1 MTRGSESYYGN
12 SPVLSAHA
20 ACTGLEHSDLP
31 RVLLHL
37 QHVVRPEGLSPNP
50 RLLPLPRESTGQ
62 NPGGVWV
69 FLASEGD
76 CTRPASGTCGAAWW
90 ISAFLRQ
97 RALPL
102 RPHLALDLVSCA
114 FLTRRRLSPRRRAWL
129 CPTCPSTAKKGLIS
143 L

>member
-12 SPVLSAHA
+12 SPVLSALA

-50 RLLPLPRESTGQ
+50 RLFPLPRESTGQ

-69 FLASEGD
+69 FLASERD
-76 CTRPASGTCGAAWW
+76 CTILPPTLVELPGGFPPSSGRGPCRSGLT
-90 ISAFLRQ
+90 F
-97 RALPL
+97 
-102 RPHLALDLVSCA
+102 ALDLVSCA

-129 CPTCPSTAKKGLIS
+129 CPTCPSTAKKGLIF